1 MLLKHLRTITLA
13 ISTLITLLIL
23 AGQEAQAVSSIS
35 LGFCTS
41 NTTNCLSEWEVFGD
55 PSGDQALPARTK
67 NMLTG
72 KDNDPVVCN
81 SFKGTTEYNLKVCA
95 CNQCT
100 GCEDSMCAPAQPGVC
115 TGSVVIGQ
123 LHSVCAHDVH

>member
-1 MLLKHLRTITLA
+1 MLLKPLCSIMLA
-13 ISTLITLLIL
+13 LSTLIALLL
-23 AGQEAQAVSSIS
+23 LVGREAQAVSSIS

-41 NTTNCLSEWEVFGD
+41 NTTDCLGEWEVFGD
-55 PSGDQALPARTK
+55 PSWDQALPARTK
-67 NMLTG
+67 DKLTG

-95 CNQCT
+95 CGQCK
-100 GCEDSMCAPAQPGVC
+100 GCEDSMCASAQPGVC